1 MTCSPDPGT
10 LIPGS
15 YDVTGNDLEF
25 ECNNAYG
32 DQIEVTEV
40 SGSNIL
46 SIHKMAIFTP
56 TDICLTFKLDDPIVI
71 PDQIAQVGEE
81 IVAYTLSSSTTCGLA
96 SFIFT
101 ETYDWLKIEADTDL
115 QIATFTIEPLANSA
129 SGTKT
134 LTLQMSLIDYPDIV
148 LEDIV
153 V

>member
-1 MTCSPDPGT
+1 MA
-10 LIPGS
+10 GS
-15 YDVTGNDLEF
+15 YNVTPGNVLEF

-46 SIHKMAIFTP
+46 TMHKMAIFSP
-56 TDICLTFKLDDPIVI
+56 TDICHAFKLDDPIVI

-81 IVAYTLSSSTTCGLA
+81 FVTYTFSSSTTCGLA
-96 SFIFT
+96 SFSFI
-101 ETYDWLKIEADTDL
+101 ETYDWLKIETDTEL
-115 QIATFTIEPLANSA
+115 QTVTFTMEPLANSA
-129 SGTKT
+129 SGIKT
-134 LTLQMSLIDYPDIV
+134 LTLQMSLIDYPDIE